1 MRTKNILMTILL
13 FIIILIQL
21 STTCFATFIPV
32 TRENLTKTFE
42 KLVSSEE
49 NYKKYDISV
58 SDDVINI
65 TSDNE
70 NSTLNYDLSNKPTFS
85 NEIIIEKGIS
95 YDDYK
100 VQEEKLFLPM
110 LGYVAV
116 ANIQGVEF
124 EDATSYFLLSYLE
137 SVFKGNTESDKSY
150 VIYDDTTLDGAI
162 IDVSEEKENVI
173 YKKEFGERVIE
184 YVNAVYPE
192 KQKISD
198 AEGANSYE
206 FTIEKLDVTET
217 SCKLVAT
224 LVINTNADFSKI
236 KGTMDDIEDSF
247 TNSDI
252 TKENA
257 DYTITLK
264 VGQKCKIETVEKIT
278 GYELYGNN
286 CVDFSENYL
295 EITAIEEGNTNGYL
309 YLGEEKKTI
318 YITVEEN
325 TGNAT
330 LETITLTIGKVPDV
344 IIPNEPIQEET
355 KKDDQNNKDNTVA
368 SVELPKAGGNNVI
381 LFILG
386 AFIISIIVV
395 GINLKKYRD
404 II

>member
-1 MRTKNILMTILL
+1 MRTKNVLITILL

-21 STTCFATFIPV
+21 STTSFATFIPV
-32 TRENLTKTFE
+32 TRDNLTKTFE
-42 KLVSSEE
+42 KLVLSED

-58 SDDVINI
+58 LEDVINI
-65 TSDNE
+65 TLDNE
-70 NSTLNYDLSNKPTFS
+70 SSILNYDLSDKPTFS
-85 NEIIIEKGIS
+85 NEIIIEKGIN

-100 VQEEKLFLPM
+100 VQEEKLILPM

-137 SVFKGNTESDKSY
+137 SALKNNTESDKSY
-150 VIYDDTTLDGAI
+150 VIYDDTTIDGTI

-192 KQKISD
+192 KQKLSD
-198 AEGANSYE
+198 AEEANSYE

-217 SCKLVAT
+217 SCKLVST

-236 KGTMDDIEDSF
+236 KGTMDGIEDSF

-286 CVDFSENYL
+286 CVDFSEDYL
-295 EITAIEEGNTNGYL
+295 EITAIEEGDTNGYL
-309 YLGEEKKTI
+309 YLGEEKKAI

-330 LETITLTIGKVPDV
+330 LETITLTIGKAPDV
-344 IIPNEPIQEET
+344 IIPNDSIQEET

-368 SVELPKAGGNNVI
+368 SVELPKAGVNNVI

-386 AFIISIIVV
+386 AFIISIIAV
-395 GINLKKYRD
+395 GANLKKYRD